1 MKNIGKIILLVALL
15 CVVVLA
21 FSTNASAGD
30 DDFIYIPDKNL
41 KAALIKAGIDIDSN
55 GEIDKSEAYSPCEL
69 NISRAGIKDITGLE
83 EFTQLVY
90 LDASENDI
98 SDITAIGKMTRLD
111 TLFLRDN
118 NISSAAPLKSL
129 KEATY
134 INIDYNNISDLTPFL
149 SMPKLQYLSVANNK
163 LKTSVL
169 AGTSSKTLDT
179 LSKLQATLK
188 SNNPDYGTVYG
199 VYEQKMTYDASK
211 ISESAPT
218 YKVLVAIV
226 PDIDARAKVSD
237 SETIRSKYKMSDSEI
252 KIIKAYAKLFEKYA
266 EKLSGYRFNVDL
278 DIYVAKDKLKSLYAP
293 AADMGLYEY
302 DIFAP
307 DVPELVSKINK
318 YDTTITVGYLDAR
331 LHNSSGVAG
340 FGWHSGDGKY
350 YSRGVV
356 FVPWDQYAYADPIFY
371 TEEHAEQMCYD
382 TLIDTFIHEFCHT
395 LEQYAPLLGYN
406 KIEEFHTAL
415 GKIEHSDDNS
425 GAIAKYLQGGT
436 YDDGLTGVPKTV
448 FTNPPLKRYAAPKSV
463 GSVKATAKS
472 SDRIDLSWTKSS
484 DADGYRIYI
493 YKNGSSKY
501 TMKTTT
507 STSIKLTSLS
517 AGTEY
522 KFAVRPYKYLKSE
535 DRYIFGSLTGKVTA
549 ITDPGKVSSLKAS
562 SVSTSSMTLSW
573 KSVKS
578 ATGYKISK
586 YNSSEKKWETVLTTR
601 NTSAKISK
609 LSSASTYKFRV
620 TAYRK
625 TEKAIYYG
633 DYVSLSVSTKPKAP
647 TISSVK
653 RSGTKLTV
661 NLKKVTRADG
671 YEVSIS
677 TDKNFKSISKR
688 VISNKTTITLSGLK
702 KSTKYYV
709 RARSYY
715 EVNGKRIYS
724 SYTVQK

>member
-1 MKNIGKIILLVALL
+1 MKNIGKIVLLVALL

-21 FSTNASAGD
+21 FSTNASAGG
-30 DDFIYIPDKNL
+30 DDFINIPDKNL
-41 KAALIKAGIDIDSN
+41 KAALIKAGIDADSN
-55 GEIDKSEAYSPCEL
+55 GEIDKSEAFNSWEL
-69 NISRAGIKDITGLE
+69 NISGAGIKDITGLE
-83 EFTQLVY
+83 KFTELVY
-90 LDASENDI
+90 LDAGENDI
-98 SDITAIGKMTRLD
+98 SDITAIGKMTGLN
-111 TLFLRDN
+111 TLILRDN

-129 KEATY
+129 KEVTY
-134 INIDYNNISDLTPFL
+134 INIEYNNISDLTPFL
-149 SMPKLQYLSVANNK
+149 SMPKLQYLAVTNNK

-179 LSKLQATLK
+179 LSKLQTKLK
-188 SNNPDYGTVYG
+188 INDPNYGTVYG
-199 VYEQKMTYDASK
+199 AYEQKMTYDASK
-211 ISESAPT
+211 ISKSTPT

-226 PDIDARAKVSD
+226 PDIDARVKVSD
-237 SETIRSKYKMSDSEI
+237 SETVRSKYKMSDSEI

-278 DIYVAKDKLKSLYAP
+278 DIYVAKNKLKSLYAP
-293 AADMGLYEY
+293 AADYGLYNY
-302 DIFAP
+302 NIFAP
-307 DVPELVSKINK
+307 DVPELVSKVNK
-318 YDTTITVGYLDAR
+318 YDTTITVGYLDGR
-331 LHNSSGVAG
+331 LHNSSGVAC
-340 FGWHSGDGKY
+340 FGWHSGDNKY
-350 YSRGVV
+350 YNRGVV
-356 FVPWDQYAYADPIFY
+356 FVPWDKYVYEDSIFY
-371 TEEHAEQMCYD
+371 TEKHAKQMCYD

-415 GKIEHSDDNS
+415 GKIEHSGDNS
-425 GAIAKYLQGGT
+425 GAIAKYLKGGT

-463 GSVKATAKS
+463 GNVKATTKS
-472 SDRIDLSWTKSS
+472 ADRIDLSWSKSS
-484 DADGYRIYI
+484 DADGYRVYI

-501 TMKTTT
+501 TIKTTT
-507 STSIKLTSLS
+507 LTSIKLTSLS

-522 KFAVRPYKYLKSE
+522 KFAVRPYRYLKSE
-535 DRYIFGSLTGKVTA
+535 KEYIFGSQTSKVTA
-549 ITDPGKVSSLKAS
+549 VTAPGKVSSLKAS
-562 SVSTSSMTLSW
+562 SVSSSSITLSW

-609 LSSASTYKFRV
+609 LSSALTYKFRV

-625 TEKAIYYG
+625 TEKAVYYG
-633 DYVSLSVSTKPKAP
+633 DYVSLSVSTKPNAP
-647 TISSVK
+647 VISSVK

-677 TDKNFKSISKR
+677 TDKNFKSISER
-688 VISNKTTITLSGLK
+688 VASNKTTITLSGLK

-709 RARSYY
+709 RVRSYY

-724 SYTVQK
+724 SYTIQK